1 MPLMHSEVLD
11 DHRLLIERGRGD
23 DRYARGHRAIIERLG
38 RYPQRDAALGRPRT
52 PEETRFLALGA
63 DYD

>member
-1 MPLMHSEVLD
+1 LD

-23 DRYARGHRAIIERLG
+23 DRHARGHRGIIERFG
-38 RYPQRDAALGRPRT
+38 RYPQRNAALGRAST
-52 PEETRFLALGA
+52 ADETRFLALDT